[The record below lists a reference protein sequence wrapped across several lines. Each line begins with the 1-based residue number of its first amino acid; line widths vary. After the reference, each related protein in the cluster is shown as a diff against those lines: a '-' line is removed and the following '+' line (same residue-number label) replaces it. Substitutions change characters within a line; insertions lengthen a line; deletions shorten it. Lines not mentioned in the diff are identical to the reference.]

1 MAHLF
6 RTKILKKDEALL
18 FVQLERL
25 SVSLAPNAK
34 IRSQIVPK
42 PEAVAESAAP
52 ADDRSDVA
60 VSAKTPQRMSW
71 AKLLARVFSIDME
84 HCPNCGSEAFRPI
97 AAVMETRAVRQ
108 ILGHL
113 GLPDKP
119 PDIAPAR
126 LSTQL
131 SFS

>member
-1 MAHLF
+1 MPPPRIHLTRF
-6 RTKILKKDEALL
+6 
-18 FVQLERL
+18 FGC
-25 SVSLAPNAK
+25 LAPNAK

-42 PEAVAESAAP
+42 LEAPPDAAASADNNSAA
-52 ADDRSDVA
+52 S

-71 AKLLARVFSIDME
+71 EKLLARVFAIDME
-84 HCPNCGSEAFRPI
+84 HCPNCSSEAFRPI
-97 AAVMETRAVRQ
+97 AAVMETGAVRQ

-126 LSTQL
+126 FSTQMRL
-131 SFS
+131 S